1 MSVIMEGLNES
12 YVEKI
17 KEKYGDRF
25 ETVAKFFPGFND
37 EKSMKLGILLENTD
51 EAFARCG
58 MNESTQVNPNIIQG
72 LKNQYFDIISAS
84 FPGLIAEELFSVQP
98 LRQKAGQ
105 IFWMRYLYGKDKG
118 RIKRGD
124 TIFGP
129 KGEIAGYE
137 NRNYTSETVEDEII
151 FTADGSETQHEG
163 NLSYIPVLPGCVK
176 FKATEGEIT
185 DDARGNL
192 IMGGSKVGTIDYE
205 SGKYS
210 FTATLAEQDVYA
222 DYEFDLSYAPSTIP
236 EIELKVTDT
245 LIQARP
251 RKLRGSYSLDA
262 AYDLKM
268 AQGIDIQE
276 SLLEAAAMTLRH
288 ETDGE
293 LLMDALRQAGSAVT
307 FNAQYNNV
315 GAEIGI
321 REFYISFLD
330 CIVKASSII
339 RKKTKRVEANW
350 LVVGKQAADMLRVI
364 GAPQFV
370 AVNSS
375 SQAGPCLIGTLQG
388 QWKVYINPFFADDE
402 FLLGYKGTSLV
413 DAGLVYA
420 PYMPFFATNPIML
433 DDFLGRQGFA
443 TTYGKKTVNPDLYVR
458 GKIINQ

>member
-1 MSVIMEGLNES
+1 MSVIMEGLNEA
-12 YVEKI
+12 YIEKI
-17 KEKYGDRF
+17 KNKYGSRF
-25 ETVAKFFPGFND
+25 DTVSKFYPSFTD
-37 EKSMKLGILLENTD
+37 EQAMKLGILLENTN

-58 MNESTQVNPNIIQG
+58 MNEATQVNPNIIQG

-105 IFWMRYLYGKDKG
+105 IFWLKYIYGSNKG
-118 RIKRGD
+118 RIKKGD

-129 KGEIAGYE
+129 KGEIVGYE
-137 NRNYTSETVEDEII
+137 NRHYTSEIVEDEIL
-151 FTADGSETQHEG
+151 FEADGTETLHEG
-163 NLSYIPVLPGCVK
+163 NLSYVPLLPGCVK
-176 FKATEGEIT
+176 FKTNEGEIT
-185 DDARGNL
+185 DDANGNL
-192 IMGGSKVGTIDYE
+192 VMNGAVVGTIDYS
-205 SGKYS
+205 SGRYS
-210 FTATLAEQDVYA
+210 FTATLSAQDVYA
-222 DYEFDLSYAPSTIP
+222 DYEFDMTYAPSSIP
-236 EIELKVTDT
+236 EIELKITDT

-276 SLLEAAAMTLRH
+276 SLLEAASMTLRH

-293 LLMDALRQAGSAVT
+293 LLMDAIRQAGSAVT
-307 FNAQYNNV
+307 FNASYNNV
-315 GAEIGI
+315 GAEIGV
-321 REFYISFLD
+321 REFYLSFLD

-370 AVNSS
+370 AVNASN
-375 SQAGPCLIGTLQG
+375 QAGPCYIGTLQN

-402 FLLGYKGTSLV
+402 FLLGYKGNSLV

-443 TTYGKKTVNPDLYVR
+443 TTYGKKLVNADMYVR
-458 GKIINQ
+458 GKIITQ